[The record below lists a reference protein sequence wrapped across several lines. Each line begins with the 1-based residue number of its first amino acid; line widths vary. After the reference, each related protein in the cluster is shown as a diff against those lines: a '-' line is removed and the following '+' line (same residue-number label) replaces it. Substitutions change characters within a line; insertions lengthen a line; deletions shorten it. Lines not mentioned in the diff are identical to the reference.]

1 MNADGQRLTGLLLA
15 LLMALLIGGI
25 IGWIIKPCP
34 CESTPLAA
42 TVKIDTVTKVIE
54 HEPILVQAAAKIRY
68 IRDTVRQ
75 TQTDTILSPAADS
88 RAFVATLDTIINR
101 DTFGLRYASFENEF
115 TLLLRQ
121 APDSLRFETR
131 TITLTNYEKREWWI
145 DALTHLGIGALGYA
159 IGSVR

>member
-1 MNADGQRLTGLLLA
+1 MNADGQRLTGLLMA

-42 TVKIDTVTKVIE
+42 EIKIDTVTKVIE
-54 HEPILVQAAAKIRY
+54 HEPIHIVAKARVV
-68 IRDTVRQ
+68 RDTV
-75 TQTDTILSPAADS
+75 TQKDTVYQVRPFIASIDTVVGRDTASIRYAFPQHEFSLLLKQAADS
-88 RAFVATLDTIINR
+88 V
-101 DTFGLRYASFENEF
+101 RY
-115 TLLLRQ
+115 
-121 APDSLRFETR
+121 ETR

-159 IGSVR
+159 IGTVR